1 MRVAKAEVYPT
12 SAPQLYPQ
20 TNFRDPYKYI
30 YMMTFQIVPSLNL
43 LHLRA
48 KRAYISLAVRNHYYP
63 EELVEMRSC
72 QVALIVKTKD
82 LSEPCDESHT

>member
-1 MRVAKAEVYPT
+1 
-12 SAPQLYPQ
+12 
-20 TNFRDPYKYI
+20 
-30 YMMTFQIVPSLNL
+30 MMTFQIVQFLNL

-48 KRAYISLAVRNHYYP
+48 KSAYISLAVRNNYYP

-72 QVALIVKTKD
+72 QVALIVKTKH